1 MAILNNLLVNGAGR
15 ILNKLYCN
23 DLEVSGDLVTDKI
36 TSATGTSY
44 ISLYGGTGNYF
55 FGGSGV

>member
-23 DLEVSGDLVTDKI
+23 DLVTDKI

-55 FGGSGV
+55 FGGGGV